1 MIVILISYFFSVLNM
16 LLIYTHLMR
25 KLITLFILLN
35 SFPLLADFDDKCS
48 VLITLRFQNNEDAYQ
63 DALNK
68 IKQCEKYDILS
79 VTSFL
84 ELSISKVYITDLI
97 QSYCMFNHEIIT
109 LLDEKTSNLSCVHR
123 GKKRIER
130 NFQ

>member
-1 MIVILISYFFSVLNM
+1 
-16 LLIYTHLMR
+16 MR

-97 QSYCMFNHEIIT
+97 QTYCMFNHEIIT
-109 LLDEKTSNLSCVHR
+109 LLDEKTSNLSCVQR

-130 NFQ
+130 SFQ

>member
-1 MIVILISYFFSVLNM
+1 MFLYYSIIKLLI
-16 LLIYTHLMR
+16 IYTHLMR
-25 KLITLFILLN
+25 KLIALFILLN

-48 VLITLRFQNNEDAYQ
+48 VLITLRFQTNEDAYK
-63 DALNK
+63 DAIDK
-68 IKQCEKYDILS
+68 INQCQKYDILS

-97 QSYCMFNHEIIT
+97 QSYCMFNHEIVT

-123 GKKRIER
+123 GKVRVER
-130 NFQ
+130 KFN